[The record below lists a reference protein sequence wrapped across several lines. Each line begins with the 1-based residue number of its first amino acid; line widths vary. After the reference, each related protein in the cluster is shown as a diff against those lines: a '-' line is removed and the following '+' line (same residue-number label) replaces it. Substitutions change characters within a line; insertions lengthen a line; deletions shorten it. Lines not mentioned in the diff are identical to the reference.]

1 MPIETTTLN
10 PQVIFVSATEP
21 SDKTEGKLWYGTNN
35 NELKVSNGSNYVSM
49 EQDVSN
55 LSQLIQENAVN
66 ILVNSAG
73 ATTNLND
80 WDEMILDTFS
90 DADGYLDTIDT
101 TNTTSY
107 FDTDSHSYKT
117 VGDDVNVFTSPT
129 DSVSL
134 QTVTITCTCKTEGF
148 IKRVDVY
155 TAAGS
160 PTGTFDIF
168 IKQGGET
175 LASKTEQN
183 FKDNNAKKQ
192 IDFVVEDY
200 TDTIEKGTFTIEL
213 TSSED
218 DFRTTPSQSYDGD
231 SFSFSNQSTITSTHT
246 GGEIHFKNTEE
257 TFLIQTNVQTI
268 TAGVKHVQI
277 YSTNTTTEIGS
288 ITASVS
294 LDNGS
299 TYTTDIPLN
308 TKTAITSTD
317 GTQFILKLNQ
327 NRGSDGSVE
336 NKNYAVMLFY

>member
-1 MPIETTTLN
+1 
-10 PQVIFVSATEP
+10 
-21 SDKTEGKLWYGTNN
+21 
-35 NELKVSNGSNYVSM
+35 
-49 EQDVSN
+49 
-55 LSQLIQENAVN
+55 
-66 ILVNSAG
+66 
-73 ATTNLND
+73 
-80 WDEMILDTFS
+80 MILDTFS

-101 TNTTSY
+101 TNTTSS
-107 FDTDSHSYKT
+107 FDTDSHSYKSR
-117 VGDDVNVFTSPT
+117 DDSVSVFTSPT
-129 DSVSL
+129 DNVSL
-134 QTVTITCTCKTEGF
+134 KPVTITCTCKTEGF

-155 TAAGS
+155 TSAGS

-183 FKDNNAKKQ
+183 FEGSDTRKQ

-200 TDTIEKGTFTIEL
+200 TDTIEEGTFTIEL
-213 TSSED
+213 ISNSSEN
-218 DFRTTPSQSYDGD
+218 FRTTPSQSYNGD
-231 SFSFSNQSTITSTHT
+231 SFSFSNQSTLTSTHT
-246 GGEIHFKNTEE
+246 GGEIHFYSPPEEE

-277 YSTNTTTEIGS
+277 YSTNTITEIGS

-327 NRGSDGSVE
+327 NVGSDGSVE